1 MKSKDELQD
10 WSRYHKIEKHP
21 LSPFPTLSVIKNG
34 LFLQCSNITYHAV
47 CFLKKK
53 IICEEIIE

>member
-47 CFLKKK
+47 CLKKK
-53 IICEEIIE
+53 KSFVKKL